1 MLQELTCDVLM
12 PACSA
17 ALCGLERS
25 GEGLCLLQA
34 NLKCPNE
41 ADKALPRSDTF
52 HTSAERAG
60 MSAFYGN
67 SGNSRTAFFS
77 PESLSGSLKAVYFD
91 PAS

>member
-17 ALCGLERS
+17 ALCGLERT

-67 SGNSRTAFFS
+67 SRSAFFS
-77 PESLSGSLKAVYFD
+77 PESLSGSLKALYFD